1 LSESHKY
8 KERHSKI
15 LGKIKRPLIDIEIFS
30 QLANNWFVIENILVD
45 TGADVSVLPFSQGA
59 MFIENI
65 ESGEKTDVSGIV
77 PYARLIVYL
86 HRLKMRVN
94 GKEFEAPVLIAES
107 DDVPPILGRVE
118 AIDQFIAEFDKGEEL
133 MLK

>member
-1 LSESHKY
+1 M
-8 KERHSKI
+8 
-15 LGKIKRPLIDIEIFS
+15 GKIKRPLIDIEIFS
-30 QLANNWFVIENILVD
+30 QLADNWFVIENILVD
-45 TGADVSVLPFSQGA
+45 TGADVSVLPFSQGT

-77 PYARLIVYL
+77 PYAKLIVYL

-107 DDVPPILGRVE
+107 DDVPPILGRVK

-133 MLK
+133 ILR